1 MKEKT
6 TENALADILILVIF
20 GASHFFVIL
29 LSIAFFYSF
38 LDCCGEG
45 CLEPYSSFSDGIRF
59 PIVFAIF
66 HLIIVFFICK
76 SRAVIF
82 IFSVFVVVSTTFI
95 TLDFKA
101 NLPNFA
107 NYYEEFDAQKWKK
120 EKPIEMVRVFFED
133 ERFIGKTSLE
143 LIETLGEGYEM
154 RYNRIDYYIRNAYAT
169 TLVFTLENDTVV
181 NQELYCY
188 D

>member
-6 TENALADILILVIF
+6 TENALVDLLILVIF

-29 LSIAFFYSF
+29 LSVAFFYSF

-45 CLEPYSSFSDGIRF
+45 CLEPYSSFSDGVWI

-76 SRAVIF
+76 SKAVIF
-82 IFSVFVVVSTTFI
+82 IFSVFVVVSTAFI
-95 TLDFKA
+95 TLNFKA
-101 NLPNFA
+101 NLPNRA
-107 NYYEEFDAQKWKK
+107 DYYEEFDAQKWKK
-120 EKPIEMVRVFFED
+120 ETPIGMARVFFE
-133 ERFIGKTSLE
+133 EESFIGKTYLE

-154 RYNRIDYYIRNAYAT
+154 TYDRIDYPISDAYAT
-169 TLVFTLENDTVV
+169 ILVFTIKNDTVM
-181 NQELYCY
+181 NQELHCY